1 MARLT
6 VTKAECEAVNNK
18 IMEKLDS
25 FSEKLE
31 KMALELA
38 KLPDVLS
45 QRFDERYAVKST
57 EEEVYELKEKMEN
70 RNYEWLK
77 YLVGIVV
84 GVALA
89 YLGLK

>member
-1 MARLT
+1 MVRLT

-25 FSEKLE
+25 FSDKLE

-38 KLPDVLS
+38 KLPDILS

-70 RNYEWLK
+70 RNYGWLK
-77 YLVGIVV
+77 YLVGIIV
-84 GVALA
+84 GVVLT